1 MCRERFQI
9 GDAGGAK
16 SDREK
21 LRLPRLGHMD
31 ERPPVAALAIEA
43 APLFIP
49 TWVDFIWLSP
59 AVEWGA
65 LRELVK
71 GLRS

>member
-1 MCRERFQI
+1 MNTVLLHSRR
-9 GDAGGAK
+9 
-16 SDREK
+16 
-21 LRLPRLGHMD
+21 H
-31 ERPPVAALAIEA
+31 VAALAIEA
-43 APLFIP
+43 APLFVP